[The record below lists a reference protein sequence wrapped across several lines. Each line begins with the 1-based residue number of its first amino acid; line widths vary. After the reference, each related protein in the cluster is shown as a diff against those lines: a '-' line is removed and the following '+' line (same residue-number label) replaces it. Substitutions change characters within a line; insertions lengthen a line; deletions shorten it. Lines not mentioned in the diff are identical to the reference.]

1 MSTEKNKEIS
11 RRFWEL
17 FDAGKIEQILQELP
31 DPKAVFHFP
40 GMPDPM
46 NVEAFKQVGV
56 AFRAGFPDLR
66 TTVEFQVA
74 EGDKVVS
81 RVVSTGTHRG
91 EFQGIPATGK
101 PVKIE
106 GIVIERIVNGKI
118 VERWDEFDAVGM
130 MQQLGVMPMPQP
142 AR

>member
-17 FDAGKIEQILQELP
+17 FDAGKIEAIEQELL
-31 DPKAVFHFP
+31 DPKGVFHFP
-40 GMPDPM
+40 GMPAPL
-46 NVEAFKQVGV
+46 NVEAFRQVGV
-56 AFRAGFPDLR
+56 AFRTGFPDLR
-66 TTVEFQVA
+66 TMVEFQVA

-81 RVVSTGTHRG
+81 RLVSTGTHRG

-101 PVKIE
+101 KVKTE

-130 MQQLGVMPMPQP
+130 MQQLGVMPMP
-142 AR
+142 

>member
-17 FDAGKIEQILQELP
+17 FDAGKIEAIEQELL
-31 DPKAVFHFP
+31 DPKGVFHFP
-40 GMPDPM
+40 GMPAPL
-46 NVEAFKQVGV
+46 NVEAFRQVGV
-56 AFRAGFPDLR
+56 AFRTGFPDLR
-66 TTVEFQVA
+66 TMVEFQVA

-81 RVVSTGTHRG
+81 RLVSTGTHRG

-101 PVKIE
+101 KVKIE

-130 MQQLGVMPMPQP
+130 MQQLGVMPMPEHT
-142 AR
+142 